1 MKYLRSPRF
10 PTAGQVGSISAALSC
25 RSSLRGRSAG
35 SFLEQRLVIEPTG
48 QGERRLWERDLYVL
62 YVWVSGR
69 SGRSRRFCKMRL
81 TLRGISLCSKICS
94 GSPGCCFY
102 IWCKEKMQTSISKH
116 SKVIYRHT
124 AICHHIGTNGSV
136 HNHRMDIEHHKHN
149 YGTSS
154 SQNPEGHTVLYRFK
168 WTKQLRFISRV
179 KIFHVAVVTSL
190 IWPMSY
196 WYFNGVITL
205 THLTCAITGATGT
218 TAGLVVLSYFIR
230 RVVGELS
237 FDESTQQVTISSLT
251 FWGNRCN
258 RTFPL
263 ANLVPLSDSGINLN
277 DTFHRLEVN
286 GFTDVYLINLRNCKI
301 LHEKFCS
308 VIGVPMDEISQMK
321 TGLASKK

>member
-1 MKYLRSPRF
+1 MRLP
-10 PTAGQVGSISAALSC
+10 
-25 RSSLRGRSAG
+25 LRGF
-35 SFLEQRLVIEPTG
+35 FL
-48 QGERRLWERDLYVL
+48 Y
-62 YVWVSGR
+62 S
-69 SGRSRRFCKMRL
+69 KMY
-81 TLRGISLCSKICS
+81 S
-94 GSPGCCFY
+94 GSPGCCFD
-102 IWCKEKMQTSISKH
+102 IWCKEKMQTSMSKH
-116 SKVIYRHT
+116 SKVILSARRRDVV
-124 AICHHIGTNGSV
+124 ICHHIGTSGAV
-136 HNHRMDIEHHKHN
+136 HKHRMDIKHHKHK

-154 SQNPEGHTVLYRFK
+154 SLNPGGDKVLYRFK
-168 WTKQLRFISRV
+168 WTKHLRFISRV

-205 THLTCAITGATGT
+205 AHLTYAITGATGT

-263 ANLVPLSDSGINLN
+263 ANLVPLSDSGIDLN
-277 DTFHRLEVN
+277 NTFHRLEVN
-286 GFTDVYLINLRNCKI
+286 GFTDVYLINLQHCKI
-301 LHEKFCS
+301 LHEKFFS
-308 VIGVPMDEISQMK
+308 VIGVPIDEISQME